1 MPRLETNVDAVKMD
15 AIAGGCYIA
24 AMSQAPANKPSGAY
38 HHGDLRAQLLDV
50 AARLLR
56 EEGEEGLSMRRLA
69 QELGVSRTAPYHHF
83 SDKHSLLCG
92 IAEEGFRRFR
102 QVNADAELWNV
113 DTFSETSLQA
123 FVRRY
128 VNFAVSNAEYYD
140 LMFGGKLWKS
150 AALTASLKA
159 EAYTAFREYVDHFRQ
174 LQAGGIF
181 AANFDPLRYAQ
192 LSWSTL
198 HGMSRLLIDGIYLD
212 SSTVEE
218 MCNTAAAMF
227 WRQCRPLN
235 TSG

>member
-1 MPRLETNVDAVKMD
+1 MAVH
-15 AIAGGCYIA
+15 CYIA
-24 AMSQAPANKPSGAY
+24 AMTQATTSKPSGNY

-56 EEGEEGLSMRRLA
+56 EEGESGLSMRRLA

-102 QVNADAELWNV
+102 QVNRDEGLWRGGE
-113 DTFSETSLQA
+113 FSEANLLA

-128 VNFAVSNAEYYD
+128 IHFAVSNAEYYD

-159 EAYTAFREYVDHFRQ
+159 EAYTAFREYVDHIRQ
-174 LQAGGIF
+174 LQSIGGLRDG
-181 AANFDPLRYAQ
+181 FDPLRYAQ

-218 MCNTAAAMF
+218 MCTTAAAMF
-227 WRQCRPLN
+227 WQQCRPHL
-235 TSG
+235 S

>member
-1 MPRLETNVDAVKMD
+1 MCRLGHNVDGVKMD
-15 AIAGGCYIA
+15 SVWPACYIA
-24 AMSQAPANKPSGAY
+24 GMSTPAISKPAKSY

-56 EEGEEGLSMRRLA
+56 EEGESGLSMRRLA

-102 QVNADAELWNV
+102 QINDDRQVWDGSA
-113 DTFSETSLQA
+113 FSEAKLLA

-128 VNFAVSNAEYYD
+128 IDFAVSNAEYYD
-140 LMFGGKLWKS
+140 LMFGGQLWKS
-150 AALTASLKA
+150 AALTESLKA
-159 EAYTAFREYVDHFRQ
+159 EAYTAFREYVANIRQ
-174 LQAGGIF
+174 LQAGGAF
-181 AANFDPLRYAQ
+181 ADDFDPLRYAQ

-218 MCNTAAAMF
+218 MCSTAAAMF
-227 WRQCRPLN
+227 WRQCRPR
-235 TSG
+235 

>member
-1 MPRLETNVDAVKMD
+1 MPRLEANVDAVKMD

-113 DTFSETSLQA
+113 DTFSEASLQA
-123 FVRRY
+123 F
-128 VNFAVSNAEYYD
+128 ATS
-140 LMFGGKLWKS
+140 
-150 AALTASLKA
+150 
-159 EAYTAFREYVDHFRQ
+159 
-174 LQAGGIF
+174 I
-181 AANFDPLRYAQ
+181 
-192 LSWSTL
+192 
-198 HGMSRLLIDGIYLD
+198 SR
-212 SSTVEE
+212 
-218 MCNTAAAMF
+218 
-227 WRQCRPLN
+227 
-235 TSG
+235 

>member
-1 MPRLETNVDAVKMD
+1 MD
-15 AIAGGCYIA
+15 ALSSGCYIA
-24 AMSQAPANKPSGAY
+24 SMTQATPNKPSGAY

-56 EEGEEGLSMRRLA
+56 EEGEAGLSMRRLA

-102 QVNADAELWNV
+102 GVNADAALW
-113 DTFSETSLQA
+113 DARTFGETNLSD

-128 VNFAVSNAEYYD
+128 IHFAVSNAEYYD

-150 AALTASLKA
+150 AALTASLKS
-159 EAYTAFREYVDHFRQ
+159 EAYTAFREYVNHIRQ
-174 LQAGGIF
+174 LQSGGAF
-181 AANFDPLRYAQ
+181 ADNFDPLRYAQ

-218 MCNTAAAMF
+218 MCSTAAAMF
-227 WRQCRPLN
+227 WRQCRPECVD
-235 TSG
+235 G